1 MMFNRLRL
9 GNLSIYR
16 GGVYLPNDS
25 LVRIIWPGNSTWMSR
40 HCPSTIL
47 LESIAGLQ
55 GLLSAIQQYRCTSYT
70 IYCDNAGACHSFRK
84 GYSRCAYTWTIL
96 EAIDDVAS
104 VTMSMVSFLKTRR
117 CSGFEERV
125 YVNNTH
131 LGDFTT

>member
-1 MMFNRLRL
+1 MLRH
-9 GNLSIYR
+9 GRSA
-16 GGVYLPNDS
+16 
-25 LVRIIWPGNSTWMSR
+25 T
-40 HCPSTIL
+40 L
-47 LESIAGLQ
+47 LEYKADLQ
-55 GLLSAIQQYRCTSYT
+55 EPLFEIQQYGRTSYT

-131 LGDFTT
+131 LGGFTT